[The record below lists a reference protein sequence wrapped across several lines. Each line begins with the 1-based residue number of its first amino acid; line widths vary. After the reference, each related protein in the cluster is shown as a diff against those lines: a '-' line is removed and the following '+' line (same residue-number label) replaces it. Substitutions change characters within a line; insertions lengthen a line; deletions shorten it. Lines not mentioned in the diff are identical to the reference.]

1 MSTKNILKSIIS
13 FFIIVASLNCS
24 SQDRKIYELE
34 KRMQFSIIS
43 DYHETGDFSRTS
55 AILLSYC
62 KNVKKMP
69 VTPEDI
75 LTFCV
80 TAGYHP
86 NEMIIDD
93 IGLDQMR
100 IMNDYNG
107 MLVLYFIGPD
117 VHDDTLSIKFHHNSY
132 NMSFTEYLNL
142 KGDFILGEIDINDA
156 SFYVNQ

>member
-1 MSTKNILKSIIS
+1 
-13 FFIIVASLNCS
+13 
-24 SQDRKIYELE
+24 
-34 KRMQFSIIS
+34 
-43 DYHETGDFSRTS
+43 
-55 AILLSYC
+55 
-62 KNVKKMP
+62 
-69 VTPEDI
+69 
-75 LTFCV
+75 
-80 TAGYHP
+80 
-86 NEMIIDD
+86 MIIDD